1 MNNSSLT
8 ISYSGITR
16 RILSDVVV
24 SNPNDGTQV
33 KIKALWDT
41 GATNCVI
48 SEKYAKAANLAV
60 VGSTTMN
67 HAGGESQ
74 VNEYVANLTLP
85 NNVTVAKVKVLGND
99 AIKGFDFIVGMDVIT
114 LGDFCLTNK
123 DGKTVVSFRIPSLSV
138 IDFVKETNEAKARLY
153 KRLGRNAMC
162 PCGSKKKV
170 KDCCGKDFV

>member
-1 MNNSSLT
+1 MKNSSLT

-16 RILSDVVV
+16 RIISDVVV
-24 SNPNDGTQV
+24 SNPDNGTQV
-33 KIKALWDT
+33 KVKALWDT

-48 SEKYAKAANLAV
+48 SEKCAKAANLVV
-60 VGSTTMN
+60 VGSTMMN

-74 VNEYVANLTLP
+74 SNEYVANLTLP

-99 AIKGFDFIVGMDVIT
+99 AIKDFDFIIGMDVIT

-138 IDFVKETNEAKARLY
+138 VDFVKDANEAMARVY
-153 KRLGRNAMC
+153 KKLGRNAKC
-162 PCGSKKKV
+162 PCGSGKKV
-170 KDCCGKDFV
+170 KDCCGKGIV